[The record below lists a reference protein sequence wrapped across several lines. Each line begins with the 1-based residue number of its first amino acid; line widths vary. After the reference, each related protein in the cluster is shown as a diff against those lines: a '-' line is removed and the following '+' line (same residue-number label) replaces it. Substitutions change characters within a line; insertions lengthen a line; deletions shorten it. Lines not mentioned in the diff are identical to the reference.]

1 MATVAI
7 TVNAASAYSI
17 DGNTDYMSDTNILDK
32 SNGHFVFAE
41 NNAIKQATVE
51 LYSPVF
57 IVKTVNLSPKS

>member
-1 MATVAI
+1 MTVS
-7 TVNAASAYSI
+7 AANAYSI

-32 SNGHFVFAE
+32 SNDHFVFAE

-57 IVKTVNLSPKS
+57 IVKTVN